1 MMTSG
6 SPMSS
11 MIKIKQK
18 AILLISMMLLA
29 QAVVLIPSVT
39 ANISPDSTLR
49 TTFSNDDISVIIQ
62 FDSLGDQIQPGASL
76 EIPRNST
83 VEALNFGL
91 TYNSTNS
98 PGNFWLDMNEDGIPE
113 YGYNGT
119 GYGQL
124 GNQTKFSDDSTMLVM
139 NIKCCKES
147 LDKIFQ
153 MMLWK

>member
-1 MMTSG
+1 
-6 SPMSS
+6 
-11 MIKIKQK
+11 
-18 AILLISMMLLA
+18 MMLLA

-113 YGYNGT
+113 LPTQISAISDYCQT
-119 GYGQL
+119 LPKIKLGQQYPICWVNVD
-124 GNQTKFSDDSTMLVM
+124 GIQCNTHV
-139 NIKCCKES
+139 KCCK
-147 LDKIFQ
+147 L
-153 MMLWK
+153 